1 MRCRQTV
8 KKEEEKP
15 VHLVRHSLEG
25 LFPLRRG
32 AAIGFPS

>member
-8 KKEEEKP
+8 KKEEKP